1 MEAHSQAEAVRA
13 PDAAL
18 REIIDTQFP
27 PDKEGVTYLNTG
39 SVGRKPTCVLDAL
52 NQGVKQLNLNPTIT
66 TFLDPEPISTA
77 RKAASS
83 LFSCQPSSL
92 LLTGN
97 STQGLQLLLESF
109 LTKPGD
115 ELVTTNHEHGSAR
128 TIMRY
133 LEETRG
139 VVVRTYEMPEN
150 CSSEQFCFGLL
161 SFVSERTKLVLVSEI
176 DSYTGW
182 RPDLTTLIDS
192 LELLGVPLAVDGA
205 HAPGHVTVRP
215 SRFPMW
221 VGSGHKW
228 LGGPNG
234 TGFTYVSQELIPRL
248 EPVWLGDQFYEKR
261 DQEIYDLTR
270 FECRGTGDICQWFGL
285 SAAIDLQ
292 QTLNANHV
300 QRYQTSLA
308 LLLRDKLAERF
319 PVVFRTPSPDEVPR
333 EELTAI
339 LTFHFPEERLK
350 VKDLRAALWEDHKV
364 WIQPDNISANP
375 GLGMRISCHYTVTVE
390 HIEKLVDALGNYIV

>member
-18 REIIDTQFP
+18 REIINAQFP
-27 PDKEGVTYLNTG
+27 PDKDGVTYLNTG
-39 SVGRKPTCVLDAL
+39 SVGRKSTCVLNAL
-52 NQGVKQLNLNPTIT
+52 NQGLKQLNSNPTIT

-77 RKAASS
+77 RKAAAS
-83 LFSCQPSSL
+83 LFNCQSSSL

-115 ELVTTNHEHGSAR
+115 ELVTTDHEHGRAR

-139 VVVRTYEMPEN
+139 VVVRRYEMLKN

-176 DSYTGW
+176 DSFTGW
-182 RPDLTTLIDS
+182 RPDLTTLVDS
-192 LELLGVPLAVDGA
+192 LELLGVPLVVDGA
-205 HAPGHVTVRP
+205 HAPGHVNVRP

-234 TGFTYVSQELIPRL
+234 TGFTYVSHELIPRL

-270 FECRGTGDICQWFGL
+270 FECRGTGDVCQWFGL

-300 QRYQTSLA
+300 QHYQNSLA

-319 PVVFRTPSPDEVPR
+319 PVEFRTPPPDAVPR

-339 LTFHFPEERLK
+339 LAFHFPEERLK
-350 VKDLRAALWEDHKV
+350 VNDLRAALWNDHKI
-364 WIQPDNISANP
+364 WTQPDNISANP

-390 HIEKLVDALGNYIV
+390 HIDQLVNALADYVV